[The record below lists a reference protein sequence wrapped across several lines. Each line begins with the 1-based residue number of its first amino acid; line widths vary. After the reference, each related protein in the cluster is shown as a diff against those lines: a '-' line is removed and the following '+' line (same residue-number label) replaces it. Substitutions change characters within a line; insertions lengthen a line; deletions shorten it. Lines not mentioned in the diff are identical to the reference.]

1 MIDTLKKQWFVVLI
15 ALIFIGFTVFII
27 YDTNKGKLP
36 GKSENGKDVI
46 ATINGKSIS
55 ADDLYDSMYKSNGG
69 NTLLYLRFQAAVID
83 ESVKSPDEIEKTA
96 DQLKEYLNSNAQNQA
111 SSSGQSA
118 EEYLKT
124 ELAKYGFQED
134 ELDYFCNVQ
143 AKMSKMQ
150 KDYIDK
156 HMEELFTPLYE
167 KNKGRTV
174 SHILV
179 KMKDANN
186 PTEEEMKT
194 VKAIEKDLKTM
205 SFAEVAKKYK
215 DKGDTSSA
223 EKGGYLGYMDSTT
236 GFVDSFKKQ
245 ALKMKKG
252 EVSNW
257 VKESNDNYNGW
268 HMIKVEETDKDAI
281 LKDKKAKDSIYSAIE
296 NANSDLA
303 SKYISEAMKKLDVTY
318 GNDDIKKDIQASL
331 ESK

>member
-1 MIDTLKKQWFVVLI
+1 
-15 ALIFIGFTVFII
+15 
-27 YDTNKGKLP
+27 
-36 GKSENGKDVI
+36 
-46 ATINGKSIS
+46 
-55 ADDLYDSMYKSNGG
+55 
-69 NTLLYLRFQAAVID
+69 
-83 ESVKSPDEIEKTA
+83 
-96 DQLKEYLNSNAQNQA
+96 
-111 SSSGQSA
+111 
-118 EEYLKT
+118 
-124 ELAKYGFQED
+124 
-134 ELDYFCNVQ
+134 
-143 AKMSKMQ
+143 MSKMQ

-223 EKGGYLGYMDSTT
+223 EKGGFLGYMDSTT